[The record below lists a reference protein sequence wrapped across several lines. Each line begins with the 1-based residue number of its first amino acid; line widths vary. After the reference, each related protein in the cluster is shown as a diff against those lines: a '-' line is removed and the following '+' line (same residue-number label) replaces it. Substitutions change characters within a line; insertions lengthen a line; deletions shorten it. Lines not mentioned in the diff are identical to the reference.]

1 VARQLGELRTSMAA
15 TARKSSPDLEAAAR
29 NDIDEHL
36 ESIRRK
42 LVAVQ
47 EFVAELAAVGESDP
61 HELQRQVDL
70 VEVVRSETRALDAR
84 IARTGVEVEVVVT
97 PEASSRAP
105 ARVSPRSTGV
115 LVRELIAHA
124 IAATP
129 RAGRVTVTVQ
139 APRAVAQDDGLG
151 SRIVVDDSGT
161 IMPAAARR
169 SLLALEVEP
178 GTFGRPSGVGLFVA
192 AEIAAA
198 QGALLEIGDA
208 PVADGHG
215 GGVRVTVTFPRSGT

>member
-1 VARQLGELRTSMAA
+1 
-15 TARKSSPDLEAAAR
+15 
-29 NDIDEHL
+29 
-36 ESIRRK
+36 
-42 LVAVQ
+42 
-47 EFVAELAAVGESDP
+47 
-61 HELQRQVDL
+61 
-70 VEVVRSETRALDAR
+70 
-84 IARTGVEVEVVVT
+84 
-97 PEASSRAP
+97 
-105 ARVSPRSTGV
+105 
-115 LVRELIAHA
+115 
-124 IAATP
+124 
-129 RAGRVTVTVQ
+129 VTVQ
-139 APRAVAQDDGLG
+139 APGGTAQDDGLG

-215 GGVRVTVTFPRSGT
+215 GGVRVTVTFPRSGM